1 MNPETNDSLELV
13 KGNFIRDIT
22 NIGYLAKS
30 EARRRLDNIIELAVA
45 KARVDVL
52 REVRDDMLDVM
63 KNKKV

>member
-1 MNPETNDSLELV
+1 MNPETNDSLELI

-22 NIGYLAKS
+22 SIGYLAKS
-30 EARRRLDNIIELAVA
+30 EARRRLDGIIELAVA

-52 REVRDDMLDVM
+52 REVRDEMLDVM